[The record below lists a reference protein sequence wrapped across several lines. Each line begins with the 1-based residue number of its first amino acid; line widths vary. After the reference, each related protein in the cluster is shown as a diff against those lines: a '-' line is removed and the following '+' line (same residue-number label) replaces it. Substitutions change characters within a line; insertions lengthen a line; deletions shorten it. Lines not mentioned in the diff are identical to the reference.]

1 MIAKE
6 VSHTKTSG
14 FASTHSKCRFAAR
27 PYVCQRISNAGVVN
41 KHVSL
46 MAVDDAT
53 MSFDPATLPPPA
65 SVTPIKEF
73 EPILNVEAASSFV
86 VIGIV
91 FTLLQL
97 RINAVSNAA
106 KRRSLALEELRKAES
121 LQLSASDV
129 GIDPSDRPTEN
140 DVTYAKKEYEDALKE
155 EMNLRTILP
164 GVRIVA
170 PNDPKRDEE
179 ERAAAKRFLGWGSA
193 EFGDEPGDDDMQLE
207 ESSNGNDTQEKGISN
222 SAKLILFGVGSML
235 LVLLLWTLS
244 FDPMT
249 PRSNMPLT

>member
-1 MIAKE
+1 M
-6 VSHTKTSG
+6 TTSG
-14 FASTHSKCRFAAR
+14 FAFTIHSKCRLAAR
-27 PYVCQRISNAGVVN
+27 PYVCQRISNAGIVN
-41 KHVSL
+41 KHARF
-46 MAVDDAT
+46 MAFDDAT
-53 MSFDPATLPPPA
+53 MSFDPATLPPA

-73 EPILNVEAASSFV
+73 EPILNTQAASTFV
-86 VIGIV
+86 IIGVV
-91 FTLLQL
+91 FALLQL
-97 RINAVSNAA
+97 RINAVSDAA

-129 GIDPSDRPTEN
+129 GIDPSDRPTEY
-140 DVTYAKKEYEDALKE
+140 DVTFAKKEYEDALKE

-235 LVLLLWTLS
+235 LVLLWTLS
-244 FDPMT
+244 FDPMA
-249 PRSNMPLT
+249 PPSNMPLT